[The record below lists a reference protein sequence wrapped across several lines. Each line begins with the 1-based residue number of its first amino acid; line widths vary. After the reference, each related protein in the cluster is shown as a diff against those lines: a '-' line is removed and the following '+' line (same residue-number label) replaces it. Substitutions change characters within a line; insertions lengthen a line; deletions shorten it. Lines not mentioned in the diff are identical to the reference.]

1 MSSASPRVPIAL
13 GSATSDT
20 EEGRSFLQSRLKLF
34 GGWVFLISGGFLVG
48 GMPLRVA
55 IDPVP
60 GLTAPFWVP
69 SIFHLLGTIVPGAI
83 WLIARGRN
91 LSSSTLQWFDVGGV
105 VLTCASFSLMSAA
118 LALSGLELLEGP
130 FYGLSAGLLA
140 CTLVLVTRAISVPC
154 TPSRTLWVSAA
165 AMVPMLA
172 VGAYVARQADA
183 PRARKQDALLD
194 LVTWSGAAVAVAGT
208 GSRVIFGLRAEMARI
223 RKLGQYTLESKL
235 GEGGMGIVYRA
246 RHALLRRPTAVKILP
261 PERASDEDIRRF
273 EREVQLTATLSHPST
288 VVIFDYGRTPEGVF
302 YYAMELLDGI
312 TLERLVARDGAQPPG
327 RVIYIMRQ
335 VSGALAEAHAV
346 GLIHRDVKP
355 ANIILTERGG
365 MPDVAKVVDFGLVK
379 QFNTAT
385 AETALSVTG
394 ANVVIGTPLY
404 LSPEAIG
411 GTVDAR
417 SDLYALGAVGY
428 FLVTGQPL
436 FEARNVVEMCGHH
449 LHTPPTPPSQRTEQ
463 EVPEDLERIILK
475 CLAKNPAE
483 RYPTARALQ
492 EALAQAAWTTP
503 WSDEAAGR
511 WWAVFRATTGD
522 G

>member
-1 MSSASPRVPIAL
+1 MSTASPRVPIAL

-34 GGWVFLISGGFLVG
+34 GGWVFLISGGFFIV

-55 IDPVP
+55 IEPVP
-60 GLTAPFWVP
+60 FAAPFWVP
-69 SIFHLLGTIVPGAI
+69 SIFHLLGTFVPGGI
-83 WLIARGRN
+83 WLVARGRS
-91 LSSSTLQWFDVGGV
+91 LSSAVLQVLDIGGV
-105 VLTCASFSLMSAA
+105 VLTCGCFSLMAGT
-118 LALSGLELLEGP
+118 LALSGLDVIEGP
-130 FYGLSAGLLA
+130 FHALSAGLLA
-140 CTLVLVTRAISVPC
+140 CTLVLLARAISVPC
-154 TPSRTLWVSAA
+154 TPRRTVWVSAA
-165 AMVPMLA
+165 AMLPMIA
-172 VGAYVARQADA
+172 VGVFVASRTDS
-183 PRARKQDALLD
+183 PTARKQDALLD
-194 LVTWSGAAVAVAGT
+194 LVAWSGAAVAVAAT

-223 RKLGQYTLESKL
+223 RTLGQYTLESKL
-235 GEGGMGIVYRA
+235 GEGGMGVVYRA

-273 EREVQLTATLSHPST
+273 EREVQLTATLTHPST

-327 RVIYIMRQ
+327 RVIHILRQ

-379 QFNTAT
+379 HFSTAT
-385 AETALSVTG
+385 AETALNVTA

-449 LHTPPTPPSQRTEQ
+449 LHTTPTPPSRRTEQ
-463 EVPEDLERIILK
+463 EVPDDLERIILK
-475 CLAKNPAE
+475 CLAKDPSD
-483 RYPTARALQ
+483 RYQSARALQ
-492 EALAQAAWTTP
+492 DALAQSAWATP
-503 WSDEAAGR
+503 WPDEAAGR
-511 WWAVFRATTGD
+511 WWSVFRASQSRT
-522 G
+522 